1 MTTRFGEVL
10 TAMVTPFETDGR
22 LDVKGARSLAAHLVD
37 HGSQGLVVCGTTG
50 ESPTLSH
57 DEKLT
62 LFENVVEEVGDRA
75 KVIAGTGTYDTEESK
90 HLTREACAR
99 GVDACL
105 VVTPY
110 YSKPPQ
116 GALLEHFRAV
126 ADASTVDV
134 MIYDI
139 PGRTGRR
146 VERGTMVELASHD
159 RIVAVKDAVGD
170 PSETARLR
178 ADLDAAGASDFEIY
192 SGDDI
197 LLLPLLAAGAVGI
210 VSVCSHL
217 VGDRMREIFRA
228 WPGDA
233 GEARRIYLELIPL
246 FDVIMGLTTS
256 PIPVKAALA
265 MVGIEVGRLRPPL
278 IEATDEQKTTIRA
291 ALERTGVL

>member
-1 MTTRFGEVL
+1 MTTRFGEVI

-217 VGDRMREIFRA
+217 VGDRMRELFRA
-228 WPGDA
+228 WPSDA

-265 MVGIEVGRLRPPL
+265 MVGIGVGRLRPPL
-278 IEATDEQKTTIRA
+278 IEATDEQKATIRA
-291 ALERTGVL
+291 ALERAGVL